1 MVPLF
6 TSHYSIGKSILTL
19 DHPDKQVDGGSTSVF
34 SIAQKNNL
42 SEIFLVENSLTGFPQ
57 ALSISAELG
66 IQLCFGL
73 LLQICEQDHK
83 VVIFAKN
90 SKGCARLNQI
100 YSEAFGGDGE
110 CLSCENLKKAWND
123 KDLMLYIPF
132 YDSFIYKNIMTFDS
146 CTPDFASLN
155 PTFFIEE
162 NGLPFDDLIKS
173 KVEAYAASMG
183 HATQLAKSIYYE
195 HKEDAESLQTYK
207 CICSRRFGK
216 SSLSKPNLDHFGS
229 NEFCFESLSQGDRE
243 AQIA

>member
-19 DHPDKQVDGGSTSVF
+19 EHPDKQSDGGPTSVF

-42 SEIFLVENSLTGFPQ
+42 KEVFLVENSLTGFPQ
-57 ALSISAELG
+57 ALSMAAELG

-73 LLQICEQDHK
+73 LLKICEQDHK
-83 VVIFAKN
+83 VIIFAKN
-90 SKGCARLNQI
+90 SEGCAILNQI
-100 YSEAFGGDGE
+100 YSEAFTGDEE
-110 CLSCENLKKAWND
+110 CISCERLQKAWSD
-123 KDLMLYIPF
+123 KDLMLCIPF

-146 CTPDFASLN
+146 CTPELSLLK

-162 NGLPFDDLIKS
+162 NGLPFDKLIRS
-173 KVEAYAASMG
+173 KVETYATSRG
-183 HATQLAKSIYYE
+183 HDTQLAKSIYYE
-195 HKEDAESLQTYK
+195 FEEDAEALQTYK

-229 NEFCFESLSQGDRE
+229 NEFSFESLPQKKNE
-243 AQIA
+243 TQAV